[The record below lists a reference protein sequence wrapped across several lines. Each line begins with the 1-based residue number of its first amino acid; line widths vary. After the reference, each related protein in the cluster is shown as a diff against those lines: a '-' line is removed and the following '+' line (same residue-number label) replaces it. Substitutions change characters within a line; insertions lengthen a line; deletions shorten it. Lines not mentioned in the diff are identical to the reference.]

1 MKDKSF
7 ENNQIKNQEVSL
19 IYESKLPFKNITFDC
34 IIKKEN
40 IQNIN
45 LLLFSAD
52 VIYEKILKKEDEN
65 KNSKLYF
72 DLIVLNSKNLI
83 INIENIIEDE
93 ATLRINI
100 YEESKMTSAIYIYL
114 VKVKKE
120 KKIGRDAIL
129 DYDINEII
137 KKCKDSENNFGFFTE
152 YPFINL
158 LNGYRFSL
166 NDDKNYIVFNSIVNV
181 VMFKKKQKIDFQIRT
196 NFEIISKLKSH
207 NINIK
212 NVYVNEKKLLDVINT
227 KISIYAKNNKLILK
241 YVENTEIYK
250 VKFNQKTLD
259 LNKNYY
265 PREYSEYFND
275 YFNISNSKE
284 KFIYKKTD
292 EREEVYD
299 NFVQLFNDKN
309 VKKYLITGPF
319 SCGKSMTLFIL
330 SRILNNIIYINLKTL
345 KVNKKDKEKCLKIIL
360 SEFWRLNLDEN
371 EFNKKFDNFNFEQN
385 VLGQLLDAIDIVL
398 NISQMTIIL
407 ILDQYKSSNINSY
420 KGFSN
425 RIDYFINNKNLK
437 LVQCSS
443 INDNEIRDLL
453 IPTWIKFFSNP
464 PELNFENQNFYF
476 YYYKLYEPEYKT
488 FSQQLFRNK
497 SKYIKMIDRKNIIE
511 SCLDKISEDIIEKIK
526 NFKKYED
533 EKNNL
538 IYSDIEFDD
547 ILLFLH
553 KNMNKEF
560 EKKRFLRYVSIIPLK
575 FFIINLKENTFEIL
589 PLFPF
594 LEYCFI
600 NYIEKSNCDE
610 YFQKAR
616 YKNLS
621 FLTNSVKGEYFEF
634 AVKKALIDKEIIK
647 IKDID
652 NFDSIK
658 VYEISKMDR
667 IIDNTYQDIINKLNE
682 ELYGIKPK
690 NKKEIIEVYEV
701 EKNNND
707 CIFIELKAFEKI
719 DEEEIDK
726 KITEGY
732 MEHYSMKKYN
742 NELYKYKNVL
752 NNVEFF
758 CLKSLNDY
766 KYDEI
771 EIRIK
776 KKKENIR
783 DKLKSSDDD
792 KVLKI
797 EISDVNKKTKRLF
810 RGEENIFI
818 DQQNKHGKM
827 VDYACLIG
835 PKDKKIFIGFQM
847 KCYSNNSILESKF
860 LSKADIRENLQKIL
874 LNCKDLFKCN
884 IVQWYYYLI
893 FYYNKDDEVNNQIGF
908 YNQYQCLNQ
917 NIEFLFYDPKEKKFF
932 SSDFR
937 IIKNLPLSKDANLD
951 YFTYINK
958 KPNYQEVEL
967 KYDKNV
973 DNVNEESYKEEYIKE
988 IKQFEIDLE
997 KYGNSVEEIIKKL
1010 SKLLGV
1016 KNLFYSRSDIANEII
1031 MPSFNKLYL
1040 YSKQD
1045 KKKEYISIIRTKKG
1059 IEIYDL
1065 ENKKKFDIIEQKS
1078 LANFVNFENRIY
1090 ILTILETINQKTPI
1104 DYLREI
1110 TAEKFIEKNNEPEF
1124 NEKKREEQ
1132 FNDFIINL
1140 NK

>member
-7 ENNQIKNQEVSL
+7 ENNQIINQEVSP
-19 IYESKLPFKNITFDC
+19 IYENKLSYNNIMFDC

-40 IQNIN
+40 LQNIN
-45 LLLFSAD
+45 LLLISAD
-52 VIYEKILKKEDEN
+52 DIYEKILKREDESE
-65 KNSKLYF
+65 NSKLYI
-72 DLIVLNSKNLI
+72 DLIILNSKNMHL
-83 INIENIIEDE
+83 NIENILEDE

-100 YEESKMTSAIYIYL
+100 YEESKRTSAIYIYL
-114 VKVKKE
+114 RKVKK
-120 KKIGRDAIL
+120 IGKDAIL
-129 DYDINEII
+129 DYNINEILE
-137 KKCKDSENNFGFFTE
+137 KCENNEKHIEFFSK
-152 YPFINL
+152 YPCQNL
-158 LNGYRFSL
+158 LNCYCFSL
-166 NDDKNYIVFNSIVNV
+166 NNDKSYIVFVSSVKV
-181 VMFKKKQKIDFQIRT
+181 VITKKQQNISFQIRT
-196 NFEIISKLKSH
+196 NYEIISKLKSDK
-207 NINIK
+207 INIQ
-212 NVYVNEKKLLDVINT
+212 NVYVKEKKLLDVINT
-227 KISIYAKNNKLILK
+227 QISIYVENNQLLLN
-241 YVENTEIYK
+241 YVENTQVYK
-250 VKFNQKTLD
+250 VKFNQNTLNLD
-259 LNKNYY
+259 EDYY
-265 PREYSEYFND
+265 PNEYSEYFNE
-275 YFNISNSKE
+275 YFNICKPNE
-284 KFIYKKTD
+284 KFIYKITE
-292 EREEVYD
+292 ERKKV
-299 NFVQLFNDKN
+299 NNIFVQLFRDKN

-371 EFNKKFDNFNFEQN
+371 EFNKKFENFNFNQD

-464 PELNFENQNFYF
+464 PELNIETQNFYF
-476 YYYKLYEPEYKT
+476 YYYKLYEPECKT
-488 FSQQLFRNK
+488 PSQKLFRNK
-497 SKYIKMIDRKNIIE
+497 SKYIEKFNRKNKNTIE
-511 SCLDKISEDIIEKIK
+511 RCLDEISMDIIDKIK
-526 NFKKYED
+526 GFKKYED

-560 EKKRFLRYVSIIPLK
+560 EKKRFLRYISIIPLK
-575 FFIINLKENTFEIL
+575 FFIINLKEDTFEIL

-634 AVKKALIDKEIIK
+634 AVKKALINKEIIK
-647 IKDID
+647 IKDRE
-652 NFDSIK
+652 NFVSVK
-658 VYEISKMDR
+658 VYEISKMDK
-667 IIDNTYQDIINKLNE
+667 IMDNTYQDIVNELNE
-682 ELYGIKPK
+682 EFYNIKLK
-690 NKKEIIEVYEV
+690 NKKEIIEVNEV
-701 EKNNND
+701 EKNKND
-707 CIFIELKAFEKI
+707 CIFIELKALEQIDEKAIDEKI
-719 DEEEIDK
+719 K
-726 KITEGY
+726 EGY
-732 MEHYSMKKYN
+732 MEHYSMKQYN

-752 NNVEFF
+752 NKVEFF

-783 DKLKSSDDD
+783 GKLKSSDED

-797 EISDVNKKTKRLF
+797 EISNVNEKSKTFFTGK
-810 RGEENIFI
+810 ENIFI
-818 DQQNKHGKM
+818 DQQNQRGKM

-860 LSKADIRENLQKIL
+860 LSKADIRENLQKML

-958 KPNYQEVEL
+958 KSNYQEVEL

-997 KYGNSVEEIIKKL
+997 KYGSSAEKIIIEL
-1010 SKLLGV
+1010 SNLLGV
-1016 KNLFYSRSDIANEII
+1016 KNLFYSRTDISNEII
-1031 MPSFNKLYL
+1031 KPSFNKLYL
-1040 YSKQD
+1040 YSKKE

-1065 ENKKKFDIIEQKS
+1065 ENKQKFDIIDQKT
-1078 LANFVNFENRIY
+1078 LANFVNFKNRIY
-1090 ILTILETINQKTPI
+1090 ILTILETINQKTPY
-1104 DYLREI
+1104 DYIREI
-1110 TAEKFIEKNNEPEF
+1110 SAEKFMEKNNELEF
-1124 NEKKREEQ
+1124 NEKKREEK
-1132 FNDFIINL
+1132 FNDFYNL
-1140 NK
+1140 YE